1 MFQFS
6 TEELTKMGAE
16 ITTREIK
23 QQPELWQEAFT
34 YYKENI
40 ERINVF
46 LTEVKKAAEGKV
58 RIVFTG
64 AGTSQYV
71 GDTIK
76 PYLSKV
82 GDSRHFI
89 FESIGTTDIVASP
102 AEYLYPDDWT
112 ILVSFA
118 RSGNSPE
125 SVAAVDVANKYVKNL
140 RHITITCAPEGQLA
154 KAASGD
160 EHNLL
165 LMMPARANDQGFAMT
180 GSFSCMALTALLLF
194 DEKNDLATKET
205 YVKTMATLG
214 NEAIAREDE
223 VQKIVDLDFD
233 RIVYLGS
240 GSLAGL
246 TREASLKVLELTAGK
261 MATVFDSSMGFRHG
275 PKSFIN
281 EKTIMFV
288 FVNNDDYTRQYDVD
302 ILEEVYADKI
312 APSVLGISQKN
323 SENNF
328 SGANFV
334 FNSSEEKL
342 PDGYAALPFLM
353 VAQTVSLLS
362 SIKVGNTPDTP
373 SPTGTVNRVVKG
385 VTIHPFEA

>member
-1 MFQFS
+1 MFQL
-6 TEELTKMGAE
+6 TAAELTKMGAE

-23 QQPELWQEAFT
+23 QQPELWQEAFS
-34 YYKENI
+34 YYKENQK
-40 ERINVF
+40 RINNF
-46 LTEVKKAAEGKV
+46 LSEVKDAAHGKIRV
-58 RIVFTG
+58 VFTG

-71 GDTIK
+71 GDTVK

-82 GDSRHFI
+82 GDNRKFI

-102 AEYLYPDDWT
+102 GEYLHPDDWT

-125 SVAAVDVANKYVKNL
+125 SVAAVDVANKFVKNL

-154 KAASGD
+154 KAATD
-160 EHNLL
+160 DAHNLL
-165 LMMPARANDQGFAMT
+165 LMRPARANDQGFAMT
-180 GSFSCMALTALLLF
+180 GSFSCMALSALLVF
-194 DEKNDLATKET
+194 DETNDFTQKED
-205 YVKTMATLG
+205 YVNAMTTLG
-214 NEAIAREDE
+214 NEAIAREAE
-223 VQKIVDLDFD
+223 VQKIIDLDFE

-240 GSLAGL
+240 GSLSGL

-261 MATVFDSSMGFRHG
+261 MATIFDSSMGFRHG

-281 EKTIMFV
+281 DKTIMFV
-288 FVNNDDYTRQYDVD
+288 FVNNDEYTRQYDVD
-302 ILEEVYADKI
+302 ILEEVHADKI
-312 APSVLGISQKN
+312 APSVLGITQKAAE
-323 SENNF
+323 SNF
-328 SGANFV
+328 SGDNFV
-334 FNSSEEKL
+334 FETSDVKL
-342 PDGYAALPFLM
+342 PDGYAELPFLI
-353 VAQTVSLLS
+353 VAQTVSLLA

>member
-23 QQPELWQEAFT
+23 QQPELWQEAFS

-40 ERINVF
+40 ERINAF

-102 AEYLYPDDWT
+102 AEYLHPDDWT

-125 SVAAVDVANKYVKNL
+125 SVAAVDVANNYVKNL

-342 PDGYAALPFLM
+342 PDGYVALPFLM

>member
-1 MFQFS
+1 MFQL
-6 TEELTKMGAE
+6 TAAELTKMGAE

-23 QQPELWQEAFT
+23 QQPELWQEAFS
-34 YYKENI
+34 YYKENQK
-40 ERINVF
+40 RINNF
-46 LTEVKKAAEGKV
+46 LSEVKDAAHGKIRV
-58 RIVFTG
+58 VFTG

-71 GDTIK
+71 GDTVK

-82 GDSRHFI
+82 GDNRKFI

-102 AEYLYPDDWT
+102 AEYLHPDDWT

-125 SVAAVDVANKYVKNL
+125 SVAAVDVANKFVKNL

-154 KAASGD
+154 KAATD
-160 EHNLL
+160 DAHNLL

-180 GSFSCMALTALLLF
+180 GSFSCMALSALLVF
-194 DEKNDLATKET
+194 DETNDFTRKED
-205 YVKTMATLG
+205 YVNAMTTLG
-214 NEAIAREDE
+214 NEAIAREAE
-223 VQKIVDLDFD
+223 VQKIIDLDFE

-240 GSLAGL
+240 GSLSGL

-261 MATVFDSSMGFRHG
+261 MATIFDSSMGFRHG

-281 EKTIMFV
+281 DKTIVFV
-288 FVNNDDYTRQYDVD
+288 FVNNDEYTRQYDVD
-302 ILEEVYADKI
+302 ILEEVHADKI
-312 APSVLGISQKN
+312 APSVLGITQKAAE
-323 SENNF
+323 SNF
-328 SGANFV
+328 SGDNFV
-334 FNSSEEKL
+334 FETSDVKL
-342 PDGYAALPFLM
+342 PDGYAALPFLI
-353 VAQTVSLLS
+353 VAQTVSLLA